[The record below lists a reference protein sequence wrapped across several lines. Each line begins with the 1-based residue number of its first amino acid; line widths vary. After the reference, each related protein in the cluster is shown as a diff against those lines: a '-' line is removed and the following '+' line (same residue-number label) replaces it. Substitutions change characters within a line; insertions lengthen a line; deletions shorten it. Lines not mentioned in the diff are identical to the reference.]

1 MDTRTTHRGRNG
13 DTARPTDAVRST
25 ADSAARHAGNA
36 AAEHGDDG
44 FEQARQKLRRH
55 FGYPD
60 FRGVQPRAIRAVLAG
75 RDVLV
80 LMPTGGGKSLC
91 FQIPALVLRGLTL
104 VISPLISLMKDQVDA
119 LRRRGIPATYI
130 NSTLGTAEV
139 DARLAACAHGGMKL
153 LYVAPERFDSADFR
167 RRLRAFEIRLLAVD
181 ESHCISEWGHD
192 FRPSYR
198 RLGAVR
204 SDLGCPCIALTA
216 TATPAVR
223 EDILAQLGLR
233 RPVVLTGGFDRANL
247 SWHVI
252 ATRNEAEKDRA
263 LLRLLR
269 KPRDGVA
276 VVYAPTRRKVDALA
290 DLINHTGIR
299 ASGYHA
305 GASAADRHRLQE
317 DFMRGDTPVIV
328 ATSAFG
334 MGIDKPDVR
343 LVVHHAMP
351 ATLESYYQEA
361 GRGGRD
367 GGPADCVLLHAY
379 ADRFTHE
386 FLIDQRHPP
395 EPVVRKVLEVAAHER
410 RSAVAAR
417 VTLTRLAAAAQVPG
431 GPEQADSALRILD
444 RSGAL
449 RIVPAR
455 HSTDPDLR
463 IIVFEPDAVAPA
475 RIEWKT
481 ARRDREREYQKLMWM
496 QRYAY
501 HAGCRRGFVLRYFG
515 DPAAMRHCGACDR
528 CLAGTASMLPGAA
541 PPRGGR
547 ARRARDS
554 LIRRLR

>member
-1 MDTRTTHRGRNG
+1 MDISSDSLASRTEDPAPGIVESRFAE
-13 DTARPTDAVRST
+13 AR
-25 ADSAARHAGNA
+25 
-36 AAEHGDDG
+36 E
-44 FEQARQKLRRH
+44 KLRRH

-60 FRGVQPRAIRAVLAG
+60 FRGVQPRAIRAALAG

-91 FQIPALVLRGLTL
+91 FQIPALVLPGLTL
-104 VISPLISLMKDQVDA
+104 VVSPLISLMKDQVDA
-119 LRRRGIPATYI
+119 LRRRGIAATYI
-130 NSTLGTAEV
+130 NSTLGSAEV
-139 DARLAACAHGGMKL
+139 DARLAACAHGGTKL
-153 LYVAPERFDSADFR
+153 LYVAPERFESADFR
-167 RRLRAFEIRLLAVD
+167 RRLRAFEISLLAID

-198 RLGAVR
+198 RLGEVR
-204 SDLGCPCIALTA
+204 NLLGCPVVALTA

-223 EDILAQLGLR
+223 EDILAQLSLR
-233 RPVVLTGGFDRANL
+233 SPVILTGGFDRANL
-247 SWHVI
+247 AWHVI
-252 ATRNEAEKDRA
+252 GTRNEPDKDRV
-263 LLRLLR
+263 LLQLLR

-299 ASGYHA
+299 AAGYHA
-305 GASAADRHRLQE
+305 GASAADRSRLQE

-379 ADRFTHE
+379 QDRFTHE

-395 EPVVRKVLEVAAHER
+395 EETVRLVLSAVTREKGVDPAVRITLTQLASAAH
-410 RSAVAAR
+410 
-417 VTLTRLAAAAQVPG
+417 VPG

-444 RSGAL
+444 RAGAL
-449 RIVPAR
+449 HVVPSPR
-455 HSTDPDLR
+455 NTDPDLR
-463 IIVFEPDAVAPA
+463 IVTFEPDAVEPA
-475 RIEWKT
+475 RLNWKA
-481 ARRDREREYQKLMWM
+481 ARRDRDREYEKLMWM

-501 HAGCRRGFVLRYFG
+501 HTGCRRGFVLRYFG
-515 DPAAMRHCGACDR
+515 DPFAMRHCGACDR
-528 CLAGTASMLPGAA
+528 CLAAEAGLLPGVSA
-541 PPRGGR
+541 PRSDR
-547 ARRARDS
+547 TRRARDAV
-554 LIRRLR
+554 LRILR

>member
-1 MDTRTTHRGRNG
+1 MDTRS
-13 DTARPTDAVRST
+13 VRSAT
-25 ADSAARHAGNA
+25 AGGRSATAGGRSAGTAAGADARVEARF
-36 AAEHGDDG
+36 AE
-44 FEQARQKLRRH
+44 ARQKLSHH

-60 FRGVQPRAIRAVLAG
+60 FRGVQPRAIRATLAG

-91 FQIPALVLRGLTL
+91 FQIPALVLPGLTL
-104 VISPLISLMKDQVDA
+104 VVSPLISLMKDQVDA
-119 LRRRGIPATYI
+119 LRRHGIPATYI
-130 NSTLGTAEV
+130 NSTLGTSEV
-139 DARLAACAHGGMKL
+139 EARLAACAHGGAKL

-167 RRLRAFEIRLLAVD
+167 RRLRGFEISLLAID

-198 RLGAVR
+198 RLGEVR
-204 SDLGCPCIALTA
+204 SALGCPTVALTA
-216 TATPAVR
+216 TATPTVR
-223 EDILAQLGLR
+223 EDILAQLGLDS
-233 RPVVLTGGFDRANL
+233 PVILTGGFDRANL

-252 ATRNEAEKDRA
+252 ATRNEPDKDRV
-263 LLRLLR
+263 LLKLLR

-299 ASGYHA
+299 AAGYHA
-305 GASAADRHRLQE
+305 GATAADRHRLQE

-367 GGPADCVLLHAY
+367 GGPADCALLHAY
-379 ADRFTHE
+379 QDRFTHE

-395 EPVVRKVLEVAAHER
+395 EDTVRNVLATLMRER
-410 RSAVAAR
+410 GGDVAAR
-417 VTLTRLAAAAQVPG
+417 ITLTRLASLAHVPG
-431 GPEQADSALRILD
+431 GPEQADAALRILGRAD
-444 RSGAL
+444 AL
-449 RIVPAR
+449 HVVPAPR
-455 HSTDPDLR
+455 NSDPDLR
-463 IIVFEPDAVAPA
+463 IVAFETDAVEPA
-475 RIEWKT
+475 RINWKS
-481 ARRDREREYQKLMWM
+481 ARRDRDREYEKLMWM

-501 HAGCRRGFVLRYFG
+501 HTGCRRGFVLRYFG
-515 DPAAMRHCGACDR
+515 DPAAMRHCAACDR
-528 CLAGTASMLPGAA
+528 CLAGQAMLPGAR
-541 PPRGGR
+541 PPAGTRS
-547 ARRARDS
+547 RRARDA
-554 LIRRLR
+554 LTRMLR